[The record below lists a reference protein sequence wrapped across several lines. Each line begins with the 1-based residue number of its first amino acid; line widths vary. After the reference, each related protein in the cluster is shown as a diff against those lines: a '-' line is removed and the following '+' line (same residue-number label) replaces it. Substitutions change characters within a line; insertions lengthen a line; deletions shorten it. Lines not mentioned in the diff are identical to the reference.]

1 MNGVKSAAHGGN
13 LMKTAV
19 ITGASSGMGREL
31 TIQLAARG
39 EFDEMWLIAR
49 RADRLEELCRQLPC
63 KARVLALDLT
73 DAASFDSYA
82 AALAAEQPQ
91 VTLLANCSGF
101 GKFGGYADIPLADKV
116 GMIDL
121 NAKATVM
128 MIELTLPFMPRG
140 ARIINLDSLS
150 AFQPVPYLNVYAATK
165 AFVLSYSRAMN
176 AELHDRGI
184 SVTAVCPGWVKT
196 EFFDRAEKTSTT
208 AVTYFNH
215 VYLPQDVIH
224 TAVRDAYK
232 RKAVSVHGAAI
243 KRQVFLVKLLPHSL
257 VMRIW
262 LHQQKHK

>member
-1 MNGVKSAAHGGN
+1 
-13 LMKTAV
+13 
-19 ITGASSGMGREL
+19 
-31 TIQLAARG
+31 
-39 EFDEMWLIAR
+39 
-49 RADRLEELCRQLPC
+49 
-63 KARVLALDLT
+63 
-73 DAASFDSYA
+73 
-82 AALAAEQPQ
+82 
-91 VTLLANCSGF
+91 
-101 GKFGGYADIPLADKV
+101 
-116 GMIDL
+116 
-121 NAKATVM
+121 M
-128 MIELTLPFMPRG
+128 MTELTLPFMPRG

-215 VYLPQDVIH
+215 VYLPQDVIR

-243 KRQVFLVKLLPHSL
+243 KWQVFLVKLLPHSL